1 MLLAGDDELLVNDDM
16 LQLFI
21 FSIDTYERLLLEKIK
36 TAFYMNGMDTY
47 HSSVAIHITCDK

>member
-21 FSIDTYERLLLEKIK
+21 FSIDTYERL
-36 TAFYMNGMDTY
+36 
-47 HSSVAIHITCDK
+47 